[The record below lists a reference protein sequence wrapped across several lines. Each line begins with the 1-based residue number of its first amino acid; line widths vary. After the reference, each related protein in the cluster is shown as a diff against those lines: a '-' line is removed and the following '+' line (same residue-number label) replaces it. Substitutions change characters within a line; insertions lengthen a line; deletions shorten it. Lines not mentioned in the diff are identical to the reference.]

1 MISTLINT
9 IFFLTFR
16 TGYYHKTLPIDSETV
31 SKLSQGSGYFF
42 HDKMPGCRLP
52 SLTAATPLQFTTGG
66 LQLSLEQEP
75 TPCFAFL
82 SGNSLLPIRTTGAII
97 LA

>member
-1 MISTLINT
+1 MIYVPFKS
-9 IFFLTFR
+9 
-16 TGYYHKTLPIDSETV
+16 
-31 SKLSQGSGYFF
+31 
-42 HDKMPGCRLP
+42 
-52 SLTAATPLQFTTGG
+52 SLTAATTLQFTTGG

-82 SGNSLLPIRTTGAII
+82 GGNSLLPIRITGAII